1 MYTFLFIAHQYTA
14 NGGGVAVKGQ
24 DRAEEVLWSALGGQS
39 LSTLLSSTEG
49 ECRGPHAVSDKCL
62 RPPNGD
68 PSSTSTGPQGV
79 ASSTHTSPMGQ
90 TDLEWHIWA
99 SAQDSDS
106 HPLRSTDIDENRNTV
121 DWVGN
126 HREPSGSSGQKGR
139 LTDGEFSHVSALL
152 RNFCDVSTA
161 HTVEVTGDEGSTV
174 GVYGR
179 AAEDPSDRSI
189 QQRKTRDRD
198 DYLTSSALYYPVA
211 RSMMAQQDF
220 AVLNIYMQVL
230 DELVFLWREEQG
242 DLTILR
248 NGGWVV
254 GKNPSKIDD
263 PEKQA
268 EDGYYQEIVGEN
280 KEDRLK
286 RKLSEAT
293 KGNVQSQSWMGMHF
307 YSESNGN
314 ERVITEARVWFEK
327 AAAQEDAV
335 SNYFM
340 GVLHVN
346 RLGGLKRD
354 FENESEYFLR
364 AVGSFPMAWHAL
376 GDLHDSRYK
385 ANKRRGELR
394 NEWYD
399 DADLL
404 IALEYYLTAAEY
416 NVHESHFC
424 LSNIYKTGSPS
435 IPKNIPQ
442 ALVHLT
448 QAASLSNMK
457 AVSHLAEAFYDEDS
471 WLLEYLRTT
480 AATKTH
486 YQPITD
492 PQNNPTITVEST
504 NQDFVPL
511 SYSSEGLSGLMER
524 LIAKVAVHVKE
535 KFWRLIHYLLLEGI
549 EPEDAPYN
557 PSKNTFVYSKRDAVT
572 ALAIRQKWVFNATV
586 PLFVTLPG
594 ITNHILVPLPHPL
607 WPTSDAEHYMLS
619 DAPPLIPTLQPF
631 KKRCLPDQT
640 LNLDSCIPIGT
651 AQDSNGVTPKEVA
664 SVLFKYV
671 AEQSHALFV
680 LNVSTKYLDT
690 TRTVLI
696 K

>member
-1 MYTFLFIAHQYTA
+1 
-14 NGGGVAVKGQ
+14 VAVKGQ

-39 LSTLLSSTEG
+39 LSTLLSSTED
-49 ECRGPHAVSDKCL
+49 ECTGPDADSDKCL
-62 RPPNGD
+62 RPPKGD
-68 PSSTSTGPQGV
+68 PSSTPTGP
-79 ASSTHTSPMGQ
+79 MGH

-99 SAQDSDS
+99 LAQESDS
-106 HPLRSTDIDENRNTV
+106 HPIGSTGIDENRNTA
-121 DWVGN
+121 DWVVN

-152 RNFCDVSTA
+152 RNFGDVSSA
-161 HTVEVTGDEGSTV
+161 YVVEDAGDE
-174 GVYGR
+174 GR
-179 AAEDPSDRSI
+179 AAEGPSDRSM
-189 QQRKTRDRD
+189 QQRRTRDRD

-220 AVLNIYMQVL
+220 AVANIYMQVL

-242 DLTILR
+242 ELMILR

-254 GKNPSKIDD
+254 GKNPSKKDD

-280 KEDRLK
+280 REDRLK

-307 YSESNGN
+307 YSESNVD
-314 ERVITEARVWFEK
+314 ERVIKEAGMWFEK

-340 GVLHVN
+340 GVLHFN

-354 FENESEYFLR
+354 FEKESEYFLR

-448 QAASLSNMK
+448 QAASLNNMK

-471 WLLEYLRTT
+471 WLLEYLRTI
-480 AATKTH
+480 APTKTH
-486 YQPITD
+486 FQPITD
-492 PQNNPTITVEST
+492 PQNNPTITVKSPNE
-504 NQDFVPL
+504 DFIPL
-511 SYSSEGLSGLMER
+511 SYTSEEGLSGLMEGH
-524 LIAKVAVHVKE
+524 LVKFAVHVKE
-535 KFWRLIHYLLLEGI
+535 KILRLIHYLLLEGI
-549 EPEDAPYN
+549 EPDDTPYN
-557 PSKNTFVYSKRDAVT
+557 PSKNTFVYSKRDPVT

-594 ITNHILVPLPHPL
+594 IMNHILVPLPHPL

-619 DAPPLIPTLQPF
+619 DAPSLIPTQQPY
-631 KKRCLPDQT
+631 KKRCLPDET
-640 LNLDSCIPIGT
+640 LNLDSCVPIGEV
-651 AQDSNGVTPKEVA
+651 QDSNGVTPKEVA
-664 SVLFKYV
+664 STLFKYV

-680 LNVSTKYLDT
+680 LNVSTKYLHTENTYRDD
-690 TRTVLI
+690 
-696 K
+696 